1 MSAATPA
8 LISCSGPCSV
18 NSVINGEI
26 SPTSPI
32 LKDVL
37 VSLKDGLISFSRVC
51 VCACVHARTHPPL
64 HSGSLP
70 PSPLRKKAAVLSEQ
84 DHQAKEQLLLRNY
97 DTVELCWCSVAAPR
111 SEKGSFVPAWNPLVQ
126 NFTFF
131 ACDVFIE
138 PQLGQ
143 LISLTSKSHVID
155 CIRKRISS
163 LLLPPLK
170 YDHGG
175 KLSCTGDSFLQGEPL
190 LHFHSRL
197 SFIAQTYLFIY

>member
-51 VCACVHARTHPPL
+51 VHVCVCTP

-84 DHQAKEQLLLRNY
+84 DHQAKEQLLFRNY

-131 ACDVFIE
+131 ACDVFME
-138 PQLGQ
+138 PQFGQ
-143 LISLTSKSHVID
+143 LISLTLKSHVID

-170 YDHGG
+170 YDRGG
-175 KLSCTGDSFLQGEPL
+175 KLSCTGNSFLQGEPL